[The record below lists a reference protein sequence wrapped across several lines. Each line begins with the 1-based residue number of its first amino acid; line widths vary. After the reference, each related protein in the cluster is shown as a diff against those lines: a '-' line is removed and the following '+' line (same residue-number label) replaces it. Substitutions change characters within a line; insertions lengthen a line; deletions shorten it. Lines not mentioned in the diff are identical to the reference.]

1 MILFLE
7 SNTQVLP
14 FDNPAECR
22 VFLDQNL
29 PICYNL
35 GMKTKINEILQWSG
49 AVFIIAGHS
58 LNAVG
63 PEAYPYNI
71 LAFFVGTI
79 LFMIWTIRVANK
91 PQFMVNVVALCI
103 GASGLFKAFG

>member
-1 MILFLE
+1 LGITFY
-7 SNTQVLP
+7 
-14 FDNPAECR
+14 DPADGR
-22 VFLDQNL
+22 VFLDRNL

-35 GMKTKINEILQWSG
+35 GMKTEINEILQWSG

-63 PEAYPYNI
+63 PEAYPWNI
-71 LAFFVGTI
+71 LAFFVGTV

-91 PQFMVNVVALCI
+91 PQFRVNVVALVI

>member
-1 MILFLE
+1 
-7 SNTQVLP
+7 
-14 FDNPAECR
+14 
-22 VFLDQNL
+22 
-29 PICYNL
+29 
-35 GMKTKINEILQWSG
+35 MKTKIDEILQWSG

-71 LAFFVGTI
+71 LAFFVGTVF
-79 LFMIWTIRVANK
+79 FMAWTVRVANK
-91 PQFMVNVVALCI
+91 PQFMVNIVALAI